1 MRSGQSF
8 EEFTRLLLG
17 AGLWRLGSRIGRSIW
32 KRPILLTS
40 RVGKAVA
47 AAGAVIIG
55 LAALVGLLFAFIT
68 IGAKFD
74 WRIRRVRTLPSQL
87 DAIRNEHPFETV
99 YAVADRAAFAERLVY
114 WRAGYAPFERYPIL
128 GVGLGNAGFF
138 FPEGVPSYGHQL
150 VEIQKALDPLDENF
164 PNPKNLWIRI
174 LSETGFLGLA
184 AFLTWMVVLGFA
196 AYALIARE
204 QKMHRLLGIAG
215 LLGLTAWI
223 IEGLSLDTFALP
235 QAWVLCG
242 LLTAQMASINHQRSV
257 EARRTSQLVESEEAA
272 LTMHVSLSGS
282 MSS

>member
-1 MRSGQSF
+1 
-8 EEFTRLLLG
+8 
-17 AGLWRLGSRIGRSIW
+17 
-32 KRPILLTS
+32 
-40 RVGKAVA
+40 
-47 AAGAVIIG
+47 
-55 LAALVGLLFAFIT
+55 
-68 IGAKFD
+68 
-74 WRIRRVRTLPSQL
+74 
-87 DAIRNEHPFETV
+87 
-99 YAVADRAAFAERLVY
+99 
-114 WRAGYAPFERYPIL
+114 
-128 GVGLGNAGFF
+128 
-138 FPEGVPSYGHQL
+138 
-150 VEIQKALDPLDENF
+150 
-164 PNPKNLWIRI
+164 
-174 LSETGFLGLA
+174 
-184 AFLTWMVVLGFA
+184 MVVLGFA